1 MRAKFSRIFLG
12 LFFVIF
18 GAVSLCNI
26 FGIINLPAI
35 ESWWAIF
42 IIVLGISLIISS
54 GINWFNCFITLLG
67 VLIIAKNNIEAAKDT
82 SWWLIIIS
90 ILLLCIGISL
100 VAKSFRKNN
109 ITVTSNYDDTIFSSV
124 EYTNIQYNSDDLKR
138 INISSS
144 FSEKKEKLS
153 CIITGGNISNS
164 FGKLI
169 IDLSE
174 CSVISDST
182 VFANCNFGELIIIA
196 PTKCRLNIESSPFA
210 GKCDYS
216 NEYDINT
223 ELPVL
228 NIKASVAFGHAVI
241 TKLK

>member
-18 GAVSLCNI
+18 GVASLCSI
-26 FGIINLPAI
+26 FGIIELPAI

-100 VAKSFRKNN
+100 VAKSFRKSSSAA
-109 ITVTSNYDDTIFSSV
+109 SNYNDTVFSSV

-169 IDLSE
+169 VDLSD

-182 VFANCNFGELIIIA
+182 VYASCNFGELIIIA
-196 PTKCRLNIESSPFA
+196 PTKCKLNIESSPFA

-216 NEYDINT
+216 NEYDLNT

-228 NIKASVAFGHAVI
+228 NIKASVSFGHTVI
-241 TKLK
+241 QK